1 MLEAIVWCLSL
12 SVHDGDS
19 MRCNGERI
27 RILNI
32 EAPERPGSPK
42 CQQGR
47 NGWCDYRR
55 GYKSRDALSALFRT
69 GRVGIERAGKDRY
82 GRTLARVTVNGE
94 DAGEYL
100 LSLGLAR
107 PWR

>member
-19 MRCNGERI
+19 MRCNGERVRLI
-27 RILNI
+27 SV
-32 EAPERPGSPK
+32 EAPELPGSPK
-42 CQQGR
+42 CQRGR

-55 GYKSRDALSALFRT
+55 GYQARDALSAFLGT
-69 GRVGIERAGKDRY
+69 GRVGIERAGKDSY

-100 LSLGLAR
+100 ISLGLAR
-107 PWR
+107 RWN